1 MSFNKFFSAAVS
13 AVIFTA
19 MLPAAHAGWSLDN
32 DSSQLNFVSVKAD
45 KVAEVHTFKTLS
57 GKVDDAG
64 YVEIAIDLTSVDT
77 NIAIRD
83 ERMKEFLFET
93 ERFAVAVLTAQVD
106 ADAVAELAVGS
117 TQALSVEGEL
127 TLHGQS
133 EPVTLALNVV
143 RLSDSELLAISS
155 QPVIINAGSFD
166 LADGVEKLREIAGL
180 PSISTAVPVTFSL
193 TFKR

>member
-1 MSFNKFFSAAVS
+1 
-13 AVIFTA
+13 
-19 MLPAAHAGWSLDN
+19 
-32 DSSQLNFVSVKAD
+32 
-45 KVAEVHTFKTLS
+45 
-57 GKVDDAG
+57 
-64 YVEIAIDLTSVDT
+64 VEIAIDLTSVDT